1 MLQKLEADIRG
12 HIRLEHEM
20 KIHLDYLEGRVEE
33 LENSNLKLTSDK
45 KSLSKRL
52 KDLEDK
58 LRGAVEEA
66 ERTEKRHKEVV
77 DRLEREVKD
86 AMTMIGS
93 AKTVQGQRIPQ
104 QNMATVEYN
113 GEQSVAHE
121 QYKKI
126 QSHGLNSG

>member
-52 KDLEDK
+52 KDIEEK
-58 LRGAVEEA
+58 LRHASEDA
-66 ERTEKRHKEVV
+66 EKAEKKHKEA
-77 DRLEREVKD
+77 LEKFEKEIRDVK
-86 AMTMIGS
+86 MS
-93 AKTVQGQRIPQ
+93 AAKQ
-104 QNMATVEYN
+104 A
-113 GEQSVAHE
+113 S
-121 QYKKI
+121 
-126 QSHGLNSG
+126 

>member
-33 LENSNLKLTSDK
+33 LENTNLKLTSDK

-52 KDLEDK
+52 KEIEEK
-58 LRGAVEEA
+58 LRNAGEEA
-66 ERTEKRHKEVV
+66 DKVERRHKEAL
-77 DRLEREVKD
+77 DKLEKEIREVKI
-86 AMTMIGS
+86 AA
-93 AKTVQGQRIPQ
+93 AKQAS

-113 GEQSVAHE
+113 GEQISAHE

-126 QSHGLNSG
+126 YS

>member
-77 DRLEREVKD
+77 DRREREVKD